1 MKGVG
6 VGACRSR
13 RAPGGLRVTADE
25 GVEVGVVSVEQGV
38 GAAASF
44 GHEPKKHR
52 KFNLEAHLFI
62 TPDRFLSIFLQAL
75 QLGIIVFIL
84 DKILDIHKNYKRK
97 SEFVVIL

>member
-44 GHEPKKHR
+44 GHEPK
-52 KFNLEAHLFI
+52 
-62 TPDRFLSIFLQAL
+62 
-75 QLGIIVFIL
+75 
-84 DKILDIHKNYKRK
+84 
-97 SEFVVIL
+97 